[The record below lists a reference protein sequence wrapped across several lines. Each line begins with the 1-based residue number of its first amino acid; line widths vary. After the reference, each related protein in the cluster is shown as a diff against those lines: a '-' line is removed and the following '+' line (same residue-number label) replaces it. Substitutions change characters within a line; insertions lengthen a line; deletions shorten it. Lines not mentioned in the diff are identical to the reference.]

1 MKRFFKV
8 LIPILLSIAII
19 LCIGWYLFIYDRD
32 FTRDMLLQGARF
44 FEDQGNHTVSNW
56 FYDQAYEQASDND
69 AVAIELANQ
78 HKASGNYTKAEYTL
92 TKAISDGGSA
102 ELYIALCKTY
112 AEQDKL
118 LDVVKFLDA
127 VLGEDSTVD
136 PAVKKQLQELRPA
149 APTSTP
155 DVGFYSQYIHAA
167 VSCESGT
174 LYVNT
179 EGEYP
184 SIFDTP
190 YSEEIPLE
198 DGENTLY
205 ALAVADN
212 GLVSP
217 LSIFGYTIGGVIKE
231 VSFADPA
238 MEEAIRLH
246 LDVGPDRTLYTN
258 DLWNLT
264 YFTVPAEAKDLSDL
278 GYLTFVE
285 DLAIEAAPA
294 GQLEHLSSM
303 VNLTSLQIRSTS
315 VSADELKLIGALPK
329 LESLTLS
336 GCGLSTAS
344 GLEAAK
350 NLSYLDLSQNTIR
363 DLSPLT
369 QLTGLQELYLQ
380 HNAVDDLTALG
391 AMAALTKLDVSYN
404 LLTDLSPI
412 YNCTTLTYLA
422 AGNNQLT
429 ALIGLEKLTTLE
441 HLDLCYNQLK
451 DVSMI
456 ASCKKIQ
463 VLDLSNNSISKI
475 TDLSSLKKMTD
486 FNFSYNKV
494 KKIPEF
500 SKSCALVTID
510 GSHNKISSLS
520 PLSGLKNLN
529 NVYMDYN
536 SKITSISPLTKCS
549 RLVQVKVFGT
559 KVADVTALLEMDVLV
574 EFDPTVG
581 M

>member
-1 MKRFFKV
+1 MKRFFKIF
-8 LIPILLSIAII
+8 IPIILSIAIL

-56 FYDQAYEQASDND
+56 FYDQAYQQADNND

-127 VLGEDSTVD
+127 ALSEESSID
-136 PAVKKQLQELRPA
+136 PQVKEQLQQLRPA
-149 APTSTP
+149 APTATP
-155 DVGFYSQYIHAA
+155 DVGFYSQYISAEIT
-167 VSCESGT
+167 CDSGT
-174 LYVNT
+174 LYVNA

-184 SIFDTP
+184 SIYDMP
-190 YSEEIPLE
+190 YAGAIPLE
-198 DGENTLY
+198 DGENTIY

-231 VSFADPA
+231 VEFADPA

-246 LDVGPDRTLYTN
+246 LDVSKDHVLYTN
-258 DLWNLT
+258 DLWELT
-264 YFTVPAEAKDLSDL
+264 YFTVPADAKDLSDL
-278 GYLTFVE
+278 SYLTFVE
-285 DLAIEAAPA
+285 DMAIEAIPS
-294 GQLEHLSSM
+294 GLLSNLSSM
-303 VNLTSLQIRSTS
+303 VNLTSLQIRDVAIT
-315 VSADELKLIGALPK
+315 ADELKLIGSLPK
-329 LESLTLS
+329 LESLTMS
-336 GCGLSTAS
+336 NCGLSTIS
-344 GLEAAK
+344 GLENAQ
-350 NLSYLDLSQNTIR
+350 NLKYLDLSQNTLR
-363 DLSPLT
+363 DLTPLASI
-369 QLTGLQELYLQ
+369 TGLQELYLQ
-380 HNAVDDLTALG
+380 NNAVADLSIVSAFTG
-391 AMAALTKLDVSYN
+391 LTKLDVAFNVLS
-404 LLTDLSPI
+404 DLSPAF
-412 YNCTTLTYLA
+412 NCTELAYLA

-429 ALIGLEKLTTLE
+429 AISGMENLTELTY
-441 HLDLCYNQLK
+441 LDLNTNQIA
-451 DVSMI
+451 DVSML

-463 VLDLSNNSISKI
+463 TLDISNNKISSISK
-475 TDLSSLKKMTD
+475 LSSLKKMTD

-494 KKIPEF
+494 KKLPEF
-500 SKSCALVTID
+500 STSCALVTID

-520 PLSGLKNLN
+520 PLEGLKNLN

-536 SKITSISPLTKCS
+536 SKISSITPLTKC
-549 RLVQVKVFGT
+549 RCLVQVKVFGT